1 MDMHRRIAPSRLTNQ
16 TVTNQSVDLSLSH
29 TRFLPLFLSLS
40 LSHTHTCLSLKSES
54 YVVIRVCV
62 MLSSNF
68 EGFQRFLRRH
78 YLLEMTVDCV
88 CLEAGKSIEKSK
100 AYSQPRGPSLTP
112 EPSQS
117 LNRARIG
124 SVDSE
129 TSLFIRGI
137 RVKKDRILL
146 PLPLASTVV
155 SNFILSRDTIVI
167 LPPPPNGKVLGISL
181 GSCLPL
187 HTSPSLLSGYLD

>member
-1 MDMHRRIAPSRLTNQ
+1 
-16 TVTNQSVDLSLSH
+16 
-29 TRFLPLFLSLS
+29 
-40 LSHTHTCLSLKSES
+40 
-54 YVVIRVCV
+54 

-68 EGFQRFLRRH
+68 KTLGRSFSVG
-78 YLLEMTVDCV
+78 TVCDKRKTMMPGVATSFKEKQAICTIWGSKISSRSCL

-112 EPSQS
+112 EPSH
-117 LNRARIG
+117 G

-129 TSLFIRGI
+129 TSLFLRGI
-137 RVKKDRILL
+137 RDRKDRMLL

-155 SNFILSRDTIVI
+155 SNFILSRDTIVSLP
-167 LPPPPNGKVLGISL
+167 LPPNWKVLGISL

-187 HTSPSLLSGYLD
+187 HTSPSLLSLYLD

>member
-1 MDMHRRIAPSRLTNQ
+1 MMPGVATSFKEKEAICTIWGSKISSRSGL
-16 TVTNQSVDLSLSH
+16 
-29 TRFLPLFLSLS
+29 
-40 LSHTHTCLSLKSES
+40 
-54 YVVIRVCV
+54 
-62 MLSSNF
+62 
-68 EGFQRFLRRH
+68 
-78 YLLEMTVDCV
+78 

-112 EPSQS
+112 EPSVS
-117 LNRARIG
+117 HG

-129 TSLFIRGI
+129 TSLFLRGI
-137 RVKKDRILL
+137 RDRKDRMLL

-167 LPPPPNGKVLGISL
+167 LPLPPNWKVLGISL

-187 HTSPSLLSGYLD
+187 HTSPSLFSRYLD